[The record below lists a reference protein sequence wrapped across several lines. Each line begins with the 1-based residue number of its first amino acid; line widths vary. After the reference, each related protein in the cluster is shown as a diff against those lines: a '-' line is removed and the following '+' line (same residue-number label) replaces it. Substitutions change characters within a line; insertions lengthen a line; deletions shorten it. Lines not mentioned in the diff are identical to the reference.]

1 MTQTQETP
9 KTGSIA
15 IWQQWAK
22 KRAQKAPSLKR
33 IHEIA
38 RGVQV
43 NVTQL
48 LLDERQET

>member
-1 MTQTQETP
+1 MAQTQETP
-9 KTGSIA
+9 QTGSVA

-22 KRAQKAPSLKR
+22 KRAQKALSIER

-38 RGVQV
+38 RDVHV

-48 LLDERQET
+48 LLDERQEK

>member
-1 MTQTQETP
+1 MAQTQETP
-9 KTGSIA
+9 QTGSVA

-22 KRAQKAPSLKR
+22 KRAQKALSLEH

-38 RGVQV
+38 RDVHV

-48 LLDERQET
+48 LLDERQEK

>member
-1 MTQTQETP
+1 MAQTQETP
-9 KTGSIA
+9 QTGSVA

-38 RGVQV
+38 RDVHV

-48 LLDERQET
+48 LLDEHQEK